1 MERRQDKYSGENGT
15 PRMSRVQKNQSLYNE
30 INSKIG
36 YEEIIPYENGAEIDL
51 SILNTDKTR
60 REDYQRIKEYK
71 NLIEEDDKPNE
82 DINYRREVKPKTFDI
97 NEALEEAKKNRKIE
111 DDLEKKRN
119 LKDSESVLS
128 NLNRK
133 YLHNKDFSEQDSD
146 DLKELIDTIT
156 SKTLVDDIKDEEE
169 KELLS
174 ELLAT
179 TIDIKLEQE
188 LSEKEINKLYDEKNI
203 ANNNMNKMS
212 DDDEDDTLTGEQLE
226 NSFFTHSVELTK
238 EDLEDDDDEA
248 EEEENKSKEKKE
260 TNEDDEDDEEGT
272 GLVKIIVV
280 VAILLAL
287 ILLITYFVLHQFGFS
302 LG

>member
-1 MERRQDKYSGENGT
+1 MERRQDRYSGENGT

-71 NLIEEDDKPNE
+71 NLIEDDDKPSE
-82 DINYRREVKPKTFDI
+82 DVIFRREVKPKTFDI
-97 NEALEEAKKNRKIE
+97 NEALEEAKRNRKIE

-203 ANNNMNKMS
+203 ANNNMNKIS
-212 DDDEDDTLTGEQLE
+212 DDSEDDTLTGEQLE

-238 EDLEDDDDEA
+238 EDLEEDD
-248 EEEENKSKEKKE
+248 EEEEEKQITKPKEEKE
-260 TNEDDEDDEEGT
+260 TDEDDEEEGT
-272 GLVKIIVV
+272 GLVKIIIV

>member
-97 NEALEEAKKNRKIE
+97 NEALEEAKRNRKIE

-238 EDLEDDDDEA
+238 EDLEDDDDED
-248 EEEENKSKEKKE
+248 EENKSKDNKE
-260 TNEDDEDDEEGT
+260 TSEDDEDDEEGT